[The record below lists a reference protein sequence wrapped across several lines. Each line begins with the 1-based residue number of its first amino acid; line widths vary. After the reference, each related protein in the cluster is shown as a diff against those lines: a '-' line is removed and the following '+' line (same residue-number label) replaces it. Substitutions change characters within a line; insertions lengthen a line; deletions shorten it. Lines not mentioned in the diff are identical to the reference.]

1 MFLKSTYLV
10 GLTPCK
16 LEVCCKQTSFL
27 LLADYM
33 LGLPFDP
40 EDGGSRFL
48 QNIGELVL
56 DYSLMFFIVT
66 AVVRTSIC
74 HAFLAASYMA

>member
-1 MFLKSTYLV
+1 
-10 GLTPCK
+10 LTPCK
-16 LEVCCKQTSFL
+16 LKFAARKQANK

-33 LGLPFDP
+33 LGLPSDT

-48 QNIGELVL
+48 QKIGELLL
-56 DYSLMFFIVT
+56 DYSLMCFIVT

-74 HAFLAASYMA
+74 HAFLAADYMA